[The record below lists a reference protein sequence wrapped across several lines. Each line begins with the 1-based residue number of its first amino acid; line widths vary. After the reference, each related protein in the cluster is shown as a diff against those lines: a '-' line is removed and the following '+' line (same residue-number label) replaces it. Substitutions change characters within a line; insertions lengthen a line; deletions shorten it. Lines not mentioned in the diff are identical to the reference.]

1 MSANNS
7 SLIITKVSQSKAYPL
22 ITLYAKTY
30 SLSFLNS
37 IQQLSWNTC
46 SLKINSVMKFMIHLT

>member
-30 SLSFLNS
+30 SLSFFKQYS
-37 IQQLSWNTC
+37 TT
-46 SLKINSVMKFMIHLT
+46 VMKYM

>member
-7 SLIITKVSQSKAYPL
+7 SLIITKVLQSKAYPL

-30 SLSFLNS
+30 SLSF
-37 IQQLSWNTC
+37 
-46 SLKINSVMKFMIHLT
+46 F